1 MNDNLYINAKKKEI
15 REKYLAIRKN
25 IINREEK
32 TKEILDR
39 LLNDSTYQKA
49 NTIALFKSF
58 NFEVDTNSI
67 IDISLS
73 NNKVVALP
81 RIEQDEIVFYK
92 INSKSILVK
101 NKYKIEEPISKKD
114 NYIEK
119 ENIDLVIVP
128 GLCFDRSGNRLG
140 YGKGFYD
147 RFLSGTSIRTIA
159 ICFDEQLLDEGLLP
173 ASNSD
178 VKIEE
183 IITNKEKIKINS
195 FKSSMFKL

>member
-32 TKEILDR
+32 TKEIVDR

-92 INSKSILVK
+92 IDSKSILVK

-183 IITNKEKIKINS
+183 IITNKEKIKIT
-195 FKSSMFKL
+195 KLK

>member
-92 INSKSILVK
+92 IDSKSILVK

-183 IITNKEKIKINS
+183 IITNKEKIKIT
-195 FKSSMFKL
+195 KLK

>member
-173 ASNSD
+173 AL
-178 VKIEE
+178 
-183 IITNKEKIKINS
+183 
-195 FKSSMFKL
+195 F

>member
-32 TKEILDR
+32 TKEIVDR

-183 IITNKEKIKINS
+183 IITNKEKIKIT
-195 FKSSMFKL
+195 KLK

>member
-39 LLNDSTYQKA
+39 ILNDSTYQKA

-92 INSKSILVK
+92 INSKSVLVK

-119 ENIDLVIVP
+119 ENMDLVIVP

-173 ASNSD
+173 VSNGD

-183 IITNKEKIKINS
+183 IITNKEKIKIT
-195 FKSSMFKL
+195 KLK

>member
-15 REKYLAIRKN
+15 RKKYLAIRKN

-32 TKEILDR
+32 TKEIVDR

-183 IITNKEKIKINS
+183 IITNKEKIKIT
-195 FKSSMFKL
+195 KLK

>member
-15 REKYLAIRKN
+15 RKKYLAIRKN

-32 TKEILDR
+32 TKEIVDR

-92 INSKSILVK
+92 INSKSVLVK

-183 IITNKEKIKINS
+183 IITNKEKIKIT
-195 FKSSMFKL
+195 KLK

>member
-49 NTIALFKSF
+49 NTVALFKSF

-92 INSKSILVK
+92 INSKSVLVK

-183 IITNKEKIKINS
+183 IITNKEKIKIT
-195 FKSSMFKL
+195 KLK

>member
-15 REKYLAIRKN
+15 RKKYLAIRKN

-92 INSKSILVK
+92 INSKSVLVK

-183 IITNKEKIKINS
+183 IITNKEKIKIT
-195 FKSSMFKL
+195 KLK

>member
-183 IITNKEKIKINS
+183 IITNKEKIKIT
-195 FKSSMFKL
+195 KLK

>member
-39 LLNDSTYQKA
+39 ILNDSTYQKA

-183 IITNKEKIKINS
+183 IITNKEKIKIT
-195 FKSSMFKL
+195 KLK

>member
-92 INSKSILVK
+92 IDSKSILVK

-173 ASNSD
+173 VSNGD

-183 IITNKEKIKINS
+183 IITNKEKIKIT
-195 FKSSMFKL
+195 KLK

>member
-32 TKEILDR
+32 TKEIVDR

-92 INSKSILVK
+92 IDSKSILVK

-173 ASNSD
+173 VSNGD

-183 IITNKEKIKINS
+183 IITNKEKIKIT
-195 FKSSMFKL
+195 KLK

>member
-67 IDISLS
+67 IDNSLS

-183 IITNKEKIKINS
+183 IITNKEKIKIT
-195 FKSSMFKL
+195 KLK

>member
-15 REKYLAIRKN
+15 RKKYLAIRKN

-92 INSKSILVK
+92 IDSKSILVK

-183 IITNKEKIKINS
+183 IITNKEKIKIT
-195 FKSSMFKL
+195 KLK